1 MLTLLSPAKKLDLSG
16 HRAAELPWSTPALDR
31 EAARMMTKAK
41 NLSRRKLRNLM
52 SISKDLG
59 EHVWQMHQQFDLPV
73 TPENG
78 HRAAL
83 CFAGDVYWGL
93 DARTLTG
100 DDLAWAQDRLAILS
114 GMFGILRPLD
124 LIQPYRLEMGT
135 RIPSRRGKNLYDY
148 WGASVTARINQVTEG
163 HEDRTVV
170 NLASK
175 EYGSVVIPKKLRGG
189 MVTVAFKEIK
199 PAGPQMI
206 GIIAKRSRGKMAHWL
221 VSQRVDRLEGIK
233 DFDVDGYR
241 FDPELSEGDTW
252 CFSREHAEGR
262 MVAEFQARKQRDAHL
277 FSTAT

>member
-100 DDLAWAQDRLAILS
+100 DDLIR
-114 GMFGILRPLD
+114 
-124 LIQPYRLEMGT
+124 
-135 RIPSRRGKNLYDY
+135 
-148 WGASVTARINQVTEG
+148 
-163 HEDRTVV
+163 
-170 NLASK
+170 
-175 EYGSVVIPKKLRGG
+175 
-189 MVTVAFKEIK
+189 
-199 PAGPQMI
+199 
-206 GIIAKRSRGKMAHWL
+206 
-221 VSQRVDRLEGIK
+221 
-233 DFDVDGYR
+233 DG
-241 FDPELSEGDTW
+241 
-252 CFSREHAEGR
+252 
-262 MVAEFQARKQRDAHL
+262 
-277 FSTAT
+277 